1 MWNTVDHKPLQIRN
15 RSNPCENAKFQVESF
30 FQENCSKI
38 IQMAFQ
44 PFFVARKLQLVFTY
58 LLTYE
63 NNEFFDVIP
72 LLSEINS
79 SADTIRDVNL
89 YKTNFD

>member
-1 MWNTVDHKPLQIRN
+1 
-15 RSNPCENAKFQVESF
+15 
-30 FQENCSKI
+30 
-38 IQMAFQ
+38 MAFQ

-72 LLSEINS
+72 LLSEIIS

-89 YKTNFD
+89 YKKNFD